1 MNEQNQQHDVTFDTA
16 LRLYPGQQELTPA
29 QQAEASHFA
38 EACIQT
44 QLSTDP
50 VDEVAAEAF
59 LRQAYAAVKLAPP
72 RHIHWL
78 DGPLELVAVLGHDE
92 AEIVVEDAVKA
103 RVPQCVWDDA
113 SREGQE
119 MNALQEGGRTG
130 ILSTVDF
137 RVSRIWERVEK
148 SLPPHFRTNSP
159 VMQPG
164 WGVWSHLS
172 HLVWERVRDA
182 VGWSIWHAVADRVR
196 CPLPERIWDRFWN
209 RADFA
214 RFLGIRAYYAAH
226 TLAGLRFY
234 DTYFAP
240 NQARS
245 LFAFN
250 QLVSGYWLGRNLAL
264 VVRRPR
270 LLSRDEAGRLHS
282 ATGKAVEYPDGWGCY
297 AWHGTPVP
305 ERFIL
310 APEGLTR
317 EDFLNEPNIEMRRVI
332 QERMGTRFVEELA
345 GTVIDA
351 GPRGTL
357 YEVELRDDPE
367 EVAHYV
373 QVHDM
378 STERVYYLRVPPT
391 IQSAAAAVAWTF
403 GLNSDA
409 YRPAQES

>member
-1 MNEQNQQHDVTFDTA
+1 MNEQNQQHDVPLDPA

-29 QQAEASHFA
+29 QQAEASRFA
-38 EACIQT
+38 EAGIHT
-44 QLSTDP
+44 QLSTDS
-50 VDEVAAEAF
+50 VDEVEAETL

-92 AEIVVEDAVKA
+92 AEIFVEDGVKA
-103 RVPQCVWDDA
+103 RVHQCVWDDA
-113 SREGQE
+113 SREGRE
-119 MNALQEGGRTG
+119 MRALCEGSRAGVP
-130 ILSTVDF
+130 STVDF
-137 RVSRIWERVEK
+137 RVSRIWEQVEK

-159 VMQPG
+159 AVQPG
-164 WGVWSHLS
+164 WSVWSHVS
-172 HLVWERVRDA
+172 HLVWERVRDE
-182 VGWSIWHAVADRVR
+182 VGWNIWRAVADSVGP
-196 CPLPERIWDRFWN
+196 PLFERIWDRFWD

-234 DTYFAP
+234 DTYFVP

-245 LFAFN
+245 LSAFN

-270 LLSRDEAGRLHS
+270 LLSRDESGRLHS
-282 ATGKAVEYPDGWGCY
+282 ASGKAVEYHDGWGCY
-297 AWHGTPVP
+297 VWHGTPVP
-305 ERFIL
+305 KRFIL
-310 APEGLTR
+310 APEELSR

-332 QERMGTRFVEELA
+332 QERMGARFVEELG
-345 GTVIDA
+345 GTVLDA

-357 YEVELRDDPE
+357 YAVDLPDDPE
-367 EVAHYV
+367 EVAYYV
-373 QVHDM
+373 QVQDA
-378 STERVYYLRVPPT
+378 STARQYYLRVPPT
-391 IQSAAAAVAWTF
+391 VLTAEEAVAWTF
-403 GLNSDA
+403 SLNTDE

>member
-1 MNEQNQQHDVTFDTA
+1 MGLQEDRGIEAA
-16 LRLYPGQQELTPA
+16 LRLHRGQQTLSPE
-29 QQAEASHFA
+29 QQAEARRFTEERIRA
-38 EACIQT
+38 
-44 QLSTDP
+44 QLDTAP
-50 VDEVAAEAF
+50 VDEDQAESY
-59 LRQAYAAVKLAPP
+59 LWQAYAAARLPPP

-92 AEIVVEDAVKA
+92 AAIFVEDSVTA
-103 RVPQCVWDDA
+103 RVSQCVWDDA

-119 MNALQEGGRTG
+119 MNALQEGGRTSV
-130 ILSTVDF
+130 LSTVDA

-164 WGVWSHLS
+164 WSVWSDVS
-172 HLVWERVRDA
+172 HPVWERVRDA
-182 VGWSIWHAVADRVR
+182 VGWSVWRAVADTVR
-196 CPLPERIWDRFWN
+196 CPLPDRIWDRFWS

-226 TLAGLRFY
+226 TLAGLSFY
-234 DTYFAP
+234 DTYFVP
-240 NQARS
+240 NLARS
-245 LFAFN
+245 LSVFN

-282 ATGKAVEYPDGWGCY
+282 ATGKAVAYPDGWGCY

-332 QERMGTRFVEELA
+332 QERMGTRFVEELG

-351 GPRGTL
+351 GPHGTL
-357 YEVELRDDPE
+357 YEVELPDDPE
-367 EVAHYV
+367 EVAYYV
-373 QVHDM
+373 QVQDA
-378 STERVYYLRVPPT
+378 STARRYYLRVPPT
-391 IQSAAAAVAWTF
+391 VLTAEEAVAWTF
-403 GLNSDA
+403 GLAADN
-409 YRPAQES
+409 YQPAAET

>member
-1 MNEQNQQHDVTFDTA
+1 
-16 LRLYPGQQELTPA
+16 
-29 QQAEASHFA
+29 
-38 EACIQT
+38 
-44 QLSTDP
+44 
-50 VDEVAAEAF
+50 
-59 LRQAYAAVKLAPP
+59 
-72 RHIHWL
+72 
-78 DGPLELVAVLGHDE
+78 VAVLGHDE
-92 AEIVVEDAVKA
+92 AEIFVEDGVTA
-103 RVPQCVWDDA
+103 RVSQCVWDDA
-113 SREGQE
+113 AREGQE
-119 MNALQEGGRTG
+119 MNALREGDRTSV
-130 ILSTVDF
+130 LSTVDA

-164 WGVWSHLS
+164 WSVWSDVS
-172 HLVWERVRDA
+172 HPVWERVRDA
-182 VGWSIWHAVADRVR
+182 VGWSIWRAVADSVR
-196 CPLPERIWDRFWN
+196 CPLPDRIWDRSWD

-226 TLAGLRFY
+226 TLAGLSYY
-234 DTYFAP
+234 DTYFVP

-245 LFAFN
+245 LSVFN

-270 LLSRDEAGRLHS
+270 LLSLDEAGRLHS

-317 EDFLNEPNIEMRRVI
+317 EDFLNEPNIEVRRVI
-332 QERMGTRFVEELA
+332 QERMGARFVEVFG

-357 YEVELRDDPE
+357 YEVELHDDPE
-367 EVAHYV
+367 EVAYYV
-373 QVHDM
+373 QVQDT
-378 STERVYYLRVPPT
+378 STARQYYLRVPPIVLT
-391 IQSAAAAVAWTF
+391 ADEAVAWTF
-403 GLNSDA
+403 GLNTDE

>member
-1 MNEQNQQHDVTFDTA
+1 MGLQEDGEIEAA
-16 LRLYPGQQELTPA
+16 LRLQKGQQALTPV
-29 QQAEASHFA
+29 QEAEARRFA
-38 EACIQT
+38 EERIRA
-44 QLSTDP
+44 QLDTAP
-50 VDEVAAEAF
+50 VDEDQAEDF
-59 LRQAYAAVKLAPP
+59 LWRAYAAAELPPP

-92 AEIVVEDAVKA
+92 AEIFVEDAVKA

-113 SREGQE
+113 SRESQE

-130 ILSTVDF
+130 ILSTIDA
-137 RVSRIWERVEK
+137 RVSRIWEQVEK

-164 WGVWSHLS
+164 WSVWSHLS

-182 VGWSIWHAVADRVR
+182 VGWSIWRAVADSVR
-196 CPLPERIWDRFWN
+196 CPLPERIWDRFWG

-234 DTYFAP
+234 DTHFVP

-245 LFAFN
+245 LSAFN

-270 LLSRDEAGRLHS
+270 LLSLDEAGRLHS
-282 ATGKAVEYPDGWGCY
+282 ASGKAVEYPHGWGCY
-297 AWHGTPVP
+297 AWHGVYVP

-310 APEGLTR
+310 APDTLTR
-317 EDFLNEPNIEMRRVI
+317 EDFLNEPNIEMRRVV
-332 QERMGTRFVEELA
+332 QERMEGRFVEELG

-357 YEVELRDDPE
+357 YEVDLPDDPE
-367 EVAHYV
+367 EVAYYV
-373 QVHDM
+373 QVQDA
-378 STERVYYLRVPPT
+378 STTRQYYLRVPPT
-391 IQSAAAAVAWTF
+391 ILTAEDAVAWTF
-403 GLNSDA
+403 GLNTDE